1 MNKKNLLGL
10 DYNEI
15 RNELSDIENIQ
26 NYNIKQ
32 IYQWIYK
39 KHICDFDKM
48 SNLPLALRSTLNE
61 KFNLSYPHPVQI
73 DVAKDGTKKYLFVF
87 DEKKSIET
95 AVINDKSRITICL
108 STQSGC
114 RYGCK
119 FCATGKIGFNGN
131 LSAGEILWQL
141 MAIDEINDFTN
152 IVFMGMG
159 EPLDNANAVFKAIKL
174 FTDPEGWALSSHR
187 ITLSTIGIADKLV
200 ACIEKTKVNIAW
212 SMHSPFD
219 EQRLQLMPVQN
230 IYPLQTI
237 IDIFTEYKNHFS
249 NHRKLTI
256 EYLMLKDTNI
266 SLSHANELAK
276 IAQQI
281 NARVNLIPYNPHPF
295 SEYKTPSNQE
305 MLQFQQLLK
314 SKGVLA
320 TIRKSKGN
328 EIQAACGNLSAKYK
342 NIY

>member
-1 MNKKNLLGL
+1 MYKKYLLGL
-10 DYNEI
+10 EF
-15 RNELSDIENIQ
+15 NELYDELINIPNIQ
-26 NYNIKQ
+26 KYNIKQ

-39 KHICDFDKM
+39 KHIYDFNEM
-48 SNLPLALRSTLNE
+48 TNLPLELREILNE
-61 KFNLSYPHPVQI
+61 KYKLSYPHPSKV
-73 DVAKDGTKKYLFVF
+73 DLAKDGTKKYLFIF
-87 DEKKSIET
+87 DKDKPIET
-95 AVINDKSRITICL
+95 AVITDEDRITVCV
-108 STQSGC
+108 SSQSGC

-159 EPLDNANAVFKAIKL
+159 EPLDNANPVFKAINL
-174 FTDPEGWALSSHR
+174 LTDPTGWALSPHR
-187 ITLSTIGIADKLV
+187 ITLSTIGIPNKLTQ
-200 ACIEKTKVNIAW
+200 CIENTKVNIAW
-212 SMHSPFD
+212 SLHSPFD
-219 EQRLQLMPVQN
+219 EQRLELMPVQN

-237 IDIFTEYKNHFS
+237 IDIFREYNSYFS

-266 SLSHANELAK
+266 SPLHANELAK
-276 IAQQI
+276 IALQI
-281 NARVNLIPYNPHPF
+281 NARVNLIPYNPHPY
-295 SEYKTPSNQE
+295 SEYKTPSTQQ

-314 SKGVLA
+314 SKKVLA

-328 EIQAACGNLSAKYK
+328 EIQAACGNLSAKHK
-342 NIY
+342 NI

>member
-1 MNKKNLLGL
+1 
-10 DYNEI
+10 
-15 RNELSDIENIQ
+15 
-26 NYNIKQ
+26 
-32 IYQWIYK
+32 
-39 KHICDFDKM
+39 
-48 SNLPLALRSTLNE
+48 
-61 KFNLSYPHPVQI
+61 
-73 DVAKDGTKKYLFVF
+73 
-87 DEKKSIET
+87 
-95 AVINDKSRITICL
+95 
-108 STQSGC
+108 
-114 RYGCK
+114 
-119 FCATGKIGFNGN
+119 
-131 LSAGEILWQL
+131 
-141 MAIDEINDFTN
+141 
-152 IVFMGMG
+152 MGMG
-159 EPLDNANAVFKAIKL
+159 EPLDNTNAVFKAIKL
-174 FTDPEGWALSSHR
+174 LTDPDGWALSPHR

-200 ACIEKTKVNIAW
+200 ACIENTKVNIAW

-237 IDIFTEYKNHFS
+237 IDIFIEYKNHFS

-266 SLSHANELAK
+266 SPSHANELAK

-295 SEYKTPSNQE
+295 SEYRTPTNQE

-342 NIY
+342 NM